1 MLVTVEPVSNPA
13 APSGRRCLNP
23 PAFLM
28 GSSPPQPGAAWL
40 PATLGVELLVDAV
53 GGWPWGGHRQ
63 MAEVPLCA
71 LARSFPWVLASR
83 SSLADCSLGLCP
95 QHGRLT
101 CPRADPRGFNGV
113 VRYSTTELTTD
124 ELTSNLAEQCALLTF
139 NTKSLMERLILF
151 IVCVFKVS
159 FLQFI

>member
-1 MLVTVEPVSNPA
+1 
-13 APSGRRCLNP
+13 
-23 PAFLM
+23 
-28 GSSPPQPGAAWL
+28 
-40 PATLGVELLVDAV
+40 
-53 GGWPWGGHRQ
+53 

-71 LARSFPWVLASR
+71 LARSFPWVLASC

-113 VRYSTTELTTD
+113 VRYSMTELTTD
-124 ELTSNLAEQCALLTF
+124 ELTSNLAEQCTLLTF
-139 NTKSLMERLILF
+139 NTKSPMERLILF